1 MPRDAEGDAKAGGG
15 GAERR
20 AFDLFALVCDLPREE
35 RGAVLDRECAGD
47 ARLRAAVESLLAHD
61 AQVDDRLDQPVMAT
75 AREERRHASGG
86 DLVQIGRY
94 RIIRRLGVGGMGVVY
109 EAEQDSPR
117 RRVAVK
123 VMHSFLLSPERLEER
138 FVREGQI
145 QAKLSH
151 PFIAQIHETGVAAA
165 DDGSGVGSSGTPY
178 MVMELVDGTP
188 LGSYL
193 KGCSL
198 SASSRV
204 RLFLDICEAVGF
216 AHQRGVI
223 HRDLKP
229 ANIMVC
235 ETTTGLRPKV
245 LDFGVAKLTTH
256 EQSLV
261 SMHTNAGQLIGT
273 LAYMS
278 PEQARGSSDD
288 VDTRTDIY
296 ALGLSL
302 FEMLSGSLPLRIEN
316 VPLHEAARRIAED
329 PPTRLGTILP
339 TARGDLETIV
349 HKAIDKEKSRR
360 YDSVTEFAADLRR
373 FLSDTPIL
381 ARPPSAAYTLSKFA
395 RRHRVVFGA
404 IASVFIILIAAV
416 IFTTLTALAA
426 DRARARA
433 EQKTAVAEGV
443 SAALLQALTTATPK
457 GSLGKEPLVIEAVN
471 RIEKDAD
478 TGESSP
484 IMANPEVRAVVYNIA
499 GIIHRERGD
508 LARAEAVF
516 LKALEIRRSVLDP
529 SDPNLADSI
538 NNMGLLRR
546 RQGRPAEAAIFY
558 EQAVTL
564 QRTAAFRDDVRLARN
579 LYNLASAYTAAGLP
593 AKAAPIAQESL
604 AMHRAMP
611 NPSRELLAMH
621 SSLLARIAMADDRW
635 ADASRL
641 AGQALEEQ
649 RAANGLEHPTIA
661 LCLVDVAQVLLHE
674 GEFARAESVLREA
687 EAMAVKLFP
696 TQSHTTIRAI
706 RTALVKA
713 LRGVGKID
721 QAQAVEA
728 MLEQPG

>member
-1 MPRDAEGDAKAGGG
+1 
-15 GAERR
+15 
-20 AFDLFALVCDLPREE
+20 
-35 RGAVLDRECAGD
+35 
-47 ARLRAAVESLLAHD
+47 
-61 AQVDDRLDQPVMAT
+61 
-75 AREERRHASGG
+75 
-86 DLVQIGRY
+86 
-94 RIIRRLGVGGMGVVY
+94 
-109 EAEQDSPR
+109 
-117 RRVAVK
+117 
-123 VMHSFLLSPERLEER
+123 
-138 FVREGQI
+138 
-145 QAKLSH
+145 
-151 PFIAQIHETGVAAA
+151 
-165 DDGSGVGSSGTPY
+165 
-178 MVMELVDGTP
+178 
-188 LGSYL
+188 
-193 KGCSL
+193 
-198 SASSRV
+198 
-204 RLFLDICEAVGF
+204 
-216 AHQRGVI
+216 
-223 HRDLKP
+223 
-229 ANIMVC
+229 
-235 ETTTGLRPKV
+235 
-245 LDFGVAKLTTH
+245 
-256 EQSLV
+256 
-261 SMHTNAGQLIGT
+261 
-273 LAYMS
+273 
-278 PEQARGSSDD
+278 
-288 VDTRTDIY
+288 
-296 ALGLSL
+296 
-302 FEMLSGSLPLRIEN
+302 
-316 VPLHEAARRIAED
+316 
-329 PPTRLGTILP
+329 
-339 TARGDLETIV
+339 
-349 HKAIDKEKSRR
+349 
-360 YDSVTEFAADLRR
+360 VTEFAADLRR

-558 EQAVTL
+558 EQAVAL